1 MNTVPAVQN
10 AYIPGMCNI
19 NHEEIKKR
27 RNLGYIGAS
36 VFLAGL
42 VVLLELVSDRWVRI
56 ILLLP
61 ALLGVS
67 GFLQA
72 RNKFCVG
79 YAGAGMQNA
88 SEGSAEASKI
98 ADDAALA
105 ADKKKSSKMNRQT
118 FAISLVVTA
127 LALLIPVMR

>member
-1 MNTVPAVQN
+1 MTTTSTTQT

-19 NHEEIKKR
+19 NHNEIKKR
-27 RNLGYIGAS
+27 RNLGYIGGGI
-36 VFLAGL
+36 FLVGL
-42 VVLLELVSDRWVRI
+42 IILLAFVSDRWVRV
-56 ILLLP
+56 ILFLP

-88 SEGSAEASKI
+88 SEGSSEASKI
-98 ADDAALA
+98 ADEAALT
-105 ADKKKSSKMNRQT
+105 ADKQKSSQMNRQT
-118 FAISLVVTA
+118 FAISLA
-127 LALLIPVMR
+127 LTVLTLLTPTI